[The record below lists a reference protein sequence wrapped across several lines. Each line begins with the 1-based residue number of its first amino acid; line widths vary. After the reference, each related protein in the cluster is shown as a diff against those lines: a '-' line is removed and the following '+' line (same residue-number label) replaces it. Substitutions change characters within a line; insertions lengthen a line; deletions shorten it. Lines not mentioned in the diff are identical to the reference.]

1 MEKGG
6 IERYFTAKSQT
17 IKVGSL
23 PRCRSGSPETLSF
36 APRTGRSVSLVGFAC
51 ERLRLRCPVGAVP
64 AQLCFCT
71 DVIAWQVAQGVS
83 GAVPDRGSIKDYVP
97 YLQQGLKHAL
107 QVGPG
112 LPADRRTALAV
123 VCMEF

>member
-1 MEKGG
+1 MSSADG
-6 IERYFTAKSQT
+6 
-17 IKVGSL
+17 
-23 PRCRSGSPETLSF
+23 
-36 APRTGRSVSLVGFAC
+36 LVRLTRRLC
-51 ERLRLRCPVGAVP
+51 LRLHFRTVCIVGCADT
-64 AQLCFCT
+64 ALLCT
-71 DVIAWQVAQGVS
+71 DVFACQVAQGVS